1 METDTPQS
9 WQGALGNS
17 AMLFMNLTSSLSQY
31 QGLIGSFSHFLS
43 SVHSGIIQKLNDEA
57 EII

>member
-9 WQGALGNS
+9 WQGALGIS
-17 AMLFMNLTSSLSQY
+17 AMLFTNLASSLSQY

-43 SVHSGIIQKLNDEA
+43 EEHSGIIQKLNDKA